1 MKLWKPMVSALTIVS
16 LLMMPM
22 TAVAD
27 SLESELSDVQTQMQE
42 AQRRKDLAEMEIGSV
57 SEVLRQIQVELDA
70 ALASLREIQVKQSV
84 LNAQIQTTQA
94 QLEAAQKRLDARERI
109 LHKRLRDVYIH
120 GKLNYVEVVFGA
132 RNFADFVNRLEFL
145 KRIVSADLELITAIK
160 QERAIIL
167 EKQHELELQRKELD
181 ELEAQAKKT
190 QREIESRK
198 QDQLIILERLSYE
211 KSLAEQSY
219 QELQQQS
226 NAIEARIRARQSQGA
241 GSSQAVHGTGQFIW
255 PVSGPITSPFGYRTH
270 PIFGTQIFHSGLD
283 IGVDTGTPVA
293 AADSGVVVEADWL
306 GGYGYAVIIDHGNGL
321 STVYAHNSELLVS
334 AGQAVSQGQII
345 AYSGSTGY
353 STGPHVHFEV
363 RENGTPV
370 EPLNYL

>member
-1 MKLWKPMVSALTIVS
+1 MNSWKAMAAAITAVAILITPL
-16 LLMMPM
+16 P
-22 TAVAD
+22 AVAD

-42 AQRRKDLAEMEIGSV
+42 AQRRKELAEMEIGSV
-57 SEVLRQIQVELDA
+57 SEVLRRIQAELDTALA
-70 ALASLREIQVKQSV
+70 ALRDIQIRQSV
-84 LNAQIQTTQA
+84 LNAQIQETQA
-94 QLEAAQKRLDARERI
+94 QLDAAQRRLETREAV

-132 RNFADFVNRLEFL
+132 KNFTDFVNRLEFL
-145 KRIVSADLELITAIK
+145 KRIVSADLELINAIK
-160 QERAIIL
+160 QEREIIL
-167 EKQHELELQRKELD
+167 AKQHELEMQRKQLD
-181 ELEAQAKKT
+181 ELEAQARET
-190 QREIESRK
+190 QEEIEARK
-198 QDQLIILERLSYE
+198 QDQLVVLERLTYE

-226 NAIEARIRARQSQGA
+226 NDIEARIRARQSQGA
-241 GSSQAVHGTGQFIW
+241 GAAQAVHGTGQFIW

-270 PIFGTQIFHSGLD
+270 PIFGTQIFHSGVD
-283 IGVDTGTPVA
+283 VGVDSGTPVA
-293 AADSGVVVEADWL
+293 AADSGVVIEADWL

-321 STVYAHNSELLVS
+321 STVYAHNSELIVS
-334 AGQAVSQGQII
+334 PGQAVSQGQTI

>member
-1 MKLWKPMVSALTIVS
+1 
-16 LLMMPM
+16 
-22 TAVAD
+22 
-27 SLESELSDVQTQMQE
+27 MQE
-42 AQRRKDLAEMEIGSV
+42 AQRRKELAEMEIGSV
-57 SEVLRQIQVELDA
+57 SEVLRRIQAELDTALA
-70 ALASLREIQVKQSV
+70 ALRDIQIRQSV
-84 LNAQIQTTQA
+84 LNAQIQETQA
-94 QLEAAQKRLDARERI
+94 QLDAAQRRLEAREAV

-132 RNFADFVNRLEFL
+132 KNFTDFVNRLEFL
-145 KRIVSADLELITAIK
+145 KRIVSADLELINAIK
-160 QERAIIL
+160 QEREIIL
-167 EKQHELELQRKELD
+167 AKQHELEMQRKQLD
-181 ELEAQAKKT
+181 ELEAQARET
-190 QREIESRK
+190 QEEIEARK
-198 QDQLIILERLSYE
+198 QDQLVVLERLTYE

-226 NAIEARIRARQSQGA
+226 NDIEARIRARQSQGA
-241 GSSQAVHGTGQFIW
+241 GAAQAVHGTGQFIW

-270 PIFGTQIFHSGLD
+270 PIFGTQIFHSGVD
-283 IGVDTGTPVA
+283 VGVDSGTPVA
-293 AADSGVVVEADWL
+293 AADSGVVIEADWL

-321 STVYAHNSELLVS
+321 STVYAHNSELIVS
-334 AGQAVSQGQII
+334 PGQAVSQGQTI

>member
-1 MKLWKPMVSALTIVS
+1 MNRWQSSIAALLAALVLTTP
-16 LLMMPM
+16 LP
-22 TAVAD
+22 AVAD
-27 SLESELSDVQTQMQE
+27 SLESELSEVQTQMQE
-42 AQRRKDLAEMEIGSV
+42 AQRRKELAEMEIGSV

-70 ALASLREIQVKQSV
+70 ALFALREIQVQQSV
-84 LNAQIQTTQA
+84 LHAQIQETQA
-94 QLEAAQKRLDARERI
+94 QLDAAQVRLQAREQV

-132 RNFADFVNRLEFL
+132 KNFTDFVNRLEFL
-145 KRIVSADLELITAIK
+145 KRIVAADLDLITAIK
-160 QERAIIL
+160 QERELIL
-167 EKQHELELQRKELD
+167 AKQHELELQRQQLD
-181 ELEAQAKKT
+181 ELEAQARAK
-190 QREIESRK
+190 QAEIEARK
-198 QDQLIILERLSYE
+198 QDQLVVLERLSYE

-226 NAIEARIRARQSQGA
+226 NDIEARIRARQSQGA
-241 GSSQAVHGTGQFIW
+241 GASQAVHGTGQFIW

-270 PIFGTQIFHSGLD
+270 PIFGTQIFHSGVD
-283 IGVDTGTPVA
+283 VGVDTGTPVA
-293 AADSGVVVEADWL
+293 AADSGVVIEADWL

-321 STVYAHNSELLVS
+321 STVYAHNSELVVS